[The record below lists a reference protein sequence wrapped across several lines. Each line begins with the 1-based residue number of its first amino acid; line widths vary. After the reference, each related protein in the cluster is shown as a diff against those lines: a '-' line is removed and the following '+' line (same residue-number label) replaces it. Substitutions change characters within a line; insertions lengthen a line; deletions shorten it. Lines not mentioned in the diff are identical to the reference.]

1 MSRKPKGIDIPWI
14 FIILAFVFGA
24 WPIGVVL
31 VLLRE
36 LPISTSAADTTQNS
50 AKAADVNA
58 EKKSRSAPKKKK
70 NKKKQKSGKVTIL
83 RIVAVA
89 LVVLGVVAGLSE
101 FSDMIAY
108 GFGSHNIENL
118 MTALYFVLGG
128 CASWLIA
135 NVFHKQERE
144 TARYAAIIGEQDSVS
159 LMKISSATSHKLGR
173 VKRDIQNMIDDG
185 LFGDQAYIDHA
196 NLCFMRTPEAKPDGV
211 AQTMDAQ
218 RRTMSSVAR
227 DLGADAPVD
236 MSDYDSILKKIRCL
250 DEDIVDE
257 SVSARIRRIESITR
271 HIFHYVN
278 EKPEKKNEIRMFMN
292 YYLPTTLKLLESY
305 RRIEQVGVAGQN
317 MRDTKDNIEKILDM
331 LVVGF
336 EGQMDQLFKTESLD
350 ITSDIEV
357 LEQMMNKDGLTDHSD
372 FVIREEYSDEITDD
386 LTDTG
391 TAQAQRPMDM

>member
-159 LMKISSATSHKLGR
+159 LMKISSATSHKIGR

-278 EKPEKKNEIRMFMN
+278 
-292 YYLPTTLKLLESY
+292 
-305 RRIEQVGVAGQN
+305 
-317 MRDTKDNIEKILDM
+317 
-331 LVVGF
+331 
-336 EGQMDQLFKTESLD
+336 
-350 ITSDIEV
+350 
-357 LEQMMNKDGLTDHSD
+357 
-372 FVIREEYSDEITDD
+372 
-386 LTDTG
+386 
-391 TAQAQRPMDM
+391 